1 MKTSKL
7 LPDPV
12 KILAL
17 LLGSCLSILAVGKAH
32 AQTPD
37 LFASVNHPNPTGPG
51 EIDQYTPT
59 GIQSTFVASVVQPR
73 GLAFDSAGN
82 LFVAST
88 GSDNSGNSV
97 GSILKVTPSGT
108 VSTVTSNFPLNFFLQ
123 DIKFD

>member
-17 LLGSCLSILAVGKAH
+17 LLGSCLSILAAGKAH
-32 AQTPD
+32 AQTAD

-51 EIDQYTPT
+51 AIFQYTPA
-59 GIQSTFVASVVQPR
+59 GVQSTFVASVVQPR
-73 GLAFDSAGN
+73 GLAFDCAGN

-88 GSDNSGNSV
+88 GFDASGDSV
-97 GSILKVTPSGT
+97 GAIVKFTPGGVVWTFTSGC
-108 VSTVTSNFPLNFFLQ
+108 P
-123 DIKFD
+123 KR